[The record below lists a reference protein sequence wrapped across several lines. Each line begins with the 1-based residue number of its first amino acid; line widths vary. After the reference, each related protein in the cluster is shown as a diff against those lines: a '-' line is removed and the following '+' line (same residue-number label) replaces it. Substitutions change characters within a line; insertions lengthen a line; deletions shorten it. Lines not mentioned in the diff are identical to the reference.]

1 MNKFEL
7 LGFIAYYREDYD
19 NKYAHDFLYSLLDYS
34 KIHLPHRFRNKLPG
48 IVKLFFS
55 SDKRA
60 FNIYKILRELEVDH
74 DEIGIFLKDNDLHDF
89 VTKKVFGLDDDAI
102 INILPEQIKDAL
114 KNQKMIKSLNESDL
128 EKIFKLFNFD
138 FKEKNKEIKE
148 IYIFLNTLH
157 QIFSIDSIEKS
168 DPKRNIE
175 IKTRITKFAE
185 KYNYDG
191 KGIEYLMYILM
202 EDFHNAVKGFE
213 YFLEDQKVVNF
224 KPKVFKHL
232 IKTIIKEDRN
242 LNKNAFNKHIKNW
255 FENDIYVDKRSQEI
269 VNAFQIVRWH
279 GFNTST
285 DLILSDLSVFQ
296 KKKELISKKCLDE
309 KYLMK
314 EIDKIKTHV
323 FMFNNINSLT
333 PQYIEKF
340 SYLAS

>member
-34 KIHLPHRFRNKLPG
+34 KIHLPHRFRNKLSG

-74 DEIGIFLKDNDLHDF
+74 DEIGIFLKDNYLHDF
-89 VTKKVFGLDDDAI
+89 VTKKVFGLDDEDDAV
-102 INILPEQIKDAL
+102 INISPEQIKDNR
-114 KNQKMIKSLNESDL
+114 KNQKIIKSLNESYL

-224 KPKVFKHL
+224 KPKVFKDL
-232 IKTIIKEDRN
+232 IKTIIKRIE
-242 LNKNAFNKHIKNW
+242 
-255 FENDIYVDKRSQEI
+255 
-269 VNAFQIVRWH
+269 
-279 GFNTST
+279 TST
-285 DLILSDLSVFQ
+285 KMLLINILRIGSKMIFMLT
-296 KKKELISKKCLDE
+296 KEVKR
-309 KYLMK
+309 
-314 EIDKIKTHV
+314 
-323 FMFNNINSLT
+323 
-333 PQYIEKF
+333 
-340 SYLAS
+340 